1 MTLIEEFEKLLEGQV
16 NKGIYVWGGNGENL
30 SEMKDPEAWIRSKE
44 TSDANAA
51 RAIRLYRQRKALGV
65 KEIRAFDCS
74 GLVYWALKTLGLID
88 HDASSRGLYK
98 LCTPID
104 EHELKPGDLIFHDD
118 GKQIVHV
125 GVWITGGSQIESMG
139 RAVGVVKSNRKAG
152 YWNRFG
158 RYPKLQEDPQ
168 PEPPEPTEKTVYV
181 KGGSVRVR
189 EGDNVSTKQLGTAH
203 RGDTFPLLGISEATG
218 WYRIPYG
225 SGEGYITNNPRYTEL
240 R

>member
-16 NKGIYVWGGNGENL
+16 GRGIYVWGGNGENL
-30 SEMKDPEAWIRSKE
+30 SEMKDPEAWIRDKE
-44 TSDANAA
+44 TSETNAA

-74 GLVYWALKTLGLID
+74 GLVYWALKTLGLIE

-104 EHELKPGDLIFHDD
+104 EHELKPGDLVFHDD
-118 GKQIVHV
+118 GTQIVHV
-125 GVWITGGSQIESMG
+125 GAWVTGGNQIEARG
-139 RAVGVVKSNRKAG
+139 RDVGVVLNKRKTG

-158 RYPKLQEDPQ
+158 RYEKLQEDPQ
-168 PEPPEPTEKTVYV
+168 PTKKTVYV
-181 KGGSVRVR
+181 KGENVRVR
-189 EGDNVSTKQLGTAH
+189 EGDNAETKKLGTAH
-203 RGDTFPLLGISEATG
+203 WGDTFPLLGVSEATG

-225 SGEGYITNNPRYTEL
+225 SGEGYITNKPQYTEL

>member
-1 MTLIEEFEKLLEGQV
+1 MTLIEKFEELLRSQV
-16 NKGIYVWGGNGENL
+16 NRGIYVWGANGENL
-30 SEMKDPEAWIRSKE
+30 CEMQDPEAWIRSKE
-44 TSDANAA
+44 TSAENAE
-51 RAIRLYRQRKALGV
+51 RAIKLYRKRKAAGV

-88 HDASSRGLYK
+88 KDASSRGLYK
-98 LCTPID
+98 LCTPI
-104 EHELKPGDLIFHDD
+104 EEEELKPGDLVFHDD

-125 GVWITGGSQIESMG
+125 GAWVTGGYQIESMG
-139 RAVGVVKSNRKAG
+139 RDVGVVKSRRKAG

-168 PEPPEPTEKTVYV
+168 PTKRTVYV
-181 KGGSVRVR
+181 KGENVRVR
-189 EGDNVSTKQLGTAH
+189 EGDNAETKKLGTAH
-203 RGDTFPLLGISEATG
+203 RGDTFPLLGVSEATG

-225 SGEGYITNNPRYTEL
+225 SGEGYITNKPQYTEL